1 MADVGL
7 ILALLLKVL
16 ANQGNIIKDDKFNI
30 KLSYRLNFF
39 G

>member
-16 ANQGNIIKDDKFNI
+16 TNQGNIIKDDKFN
-30 KLSYRLNFF
+30 RPAD
-39 G
+39 